1 MPIYEQTGN
10 KKNVWVAILSGA
22 LSGLITTVLFW
33 AFIQPVL
40 EMSEVPDVT
49 GKKVEI
55 AKSILEGRGFRMYEE
70 TAISDPTVPDGTVSK
85 QDPVPGSKVRKGWTI
100 KVWPNSAGA
109 EVPNIKNLPLAQ
121 ATLILQQ
128 AGLKLGQVVMQ
139 PSDSVEKDG
148 VISSNPIFGLKVA
161 RDSAVDLVV
170 SAGAGEVAVPSVR
183 GWGRSRAQEMIKQ
196 AGLNV
201 GSVRYVYDEEQD
213 PGLVTKQ
220 DPQAGSKVAKGAS
233 VNMWITTDVEPE

>member
-1 MPIYEQTGN
+1 MPIYEQTSN
-10 KKNVWVAILSGA
+10 KKNVWVSILSGA

-33 AFIQPVL
+33 AFIQPIL

-55 AKSILEGRGFRMYEE
+55 AKSLLEGRGFRMYEE
-70 TAISDPTVPDGTVSK
+70 TAISDPSVPDGTVSK
-85 QDPVPGSKVRKGWTI
+85 QDPVPGSKVRKGWTV

-109 EVPNIKNLPLAQ
+109 EVPNMKNLPLAQ
-121 ATLILQQ
+121 ATVVLQQ
-128 AGLKLGQVVMQ
+128 AGLKLGQVIMQ
-139 PSDSVEKDG
+139 PSDTVEKDG
-148 VISSNPIFGLKVA
+148 VISSNPVFGLKVSK
-161 RDSAVDLVV
+161 DSQVDLIV

-201 GSVRYVYDEEQD
+201 GSVRYIYDEEQD
-213 PGLVTKQ
+213 PGLVIRQ
-220 DPQAGSKVAKGAS
+220 DPSPGSKVAKGS
-233 VNMWITTDVEPE
+233 NVNLSISTDVEPE

>member
-1 MPIYEQTGN
+1 MPIYEQTSN

-22 LSGLITTVLFW
+22 LSGLITTILFW
-33 AFIQPVL
+33 AFIQPIL

-55 AKSILEGRGFRMYEE
+55 AKSLLEGRGFRVYEE

-85 QDPVPGSKVRKGWTI
+85 QDPVPGSKVRKGWTV

-109 EVPNIKNLPLAQ
+109 EVPNMKSLPLAQ
-121 ATLILQQ
+121 ATVVLQQ
-128 AGLKLGQVVMQ
+128 SGLKLGQVIMQ

-148 VISSNPIFGLKVA
+148 VISSNPVFGLKVSK
-161 RDSAVDLVV
+161 DSAVDLIV

-183 GWGRSRAQEMIKQ
+183 GWGRSRAHGDDQ
-196 AGLNV
+196 AGR
-201 GSVRYVYDEEQD
+201 S
-213 PGLVTKQ
+213 
-220 DPQAGSKVAKGAS
+220 
-233 VNMWITTDVEPE
+233 

>member
-1 MPIYEQTGN
+1 MPIYEQTSN
-10 KKNVWVAILSGA
+10 KKNVWFSILSGA
-22 LSGLITTVLFW
+22 LSGLITTILFW

-55 AKSILEGRGFRMYEE
+55 AKSILEGRGFRVYEE
-70 TAISDPTVPDGTVSK
+70 SAISDPTVPDGTISK

-100 KVWPNSAGA
+100 KIWPNSSGA
-109 EVPNIKNLPLAQ
+109 EVPNIKNLSLAQ

-148 VISSNPIFGLKVA
+148 VISSNPIFGLKVS

-213 PGLVTKQ
+213 PGLVTRQ
-220 DPQAGSKVAKGAS
+220 DPQAGSKVAKGS
-233 VNMWITTDVEPE
+233 NVNMWITTDVEPE